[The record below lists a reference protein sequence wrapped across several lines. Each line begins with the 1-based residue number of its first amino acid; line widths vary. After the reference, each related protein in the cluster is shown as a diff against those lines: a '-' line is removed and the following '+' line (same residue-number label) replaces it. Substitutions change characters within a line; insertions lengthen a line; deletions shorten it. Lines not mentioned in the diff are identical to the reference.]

1 MLRKNDQEFVIHSD
15 RLVNAMFEFV
25 SDFQIFRGIPAAHAF
40 GLQVGIEAFDK
51 LLVLAGIAN
60 KARVV
65 LDGVVNQGAGIGNEG
80 IGEAGLAQEG
90 LGDVSFRPQERICPN
105 GRRAMMV
112 YCFQSFHGS
121 QVNISKDC
129 PSYIGAAEIDP
140 AEVGTAE
147 VGSFETGSA
156 KVGTAE
162 ISSCEVSHVEVGFSE
177 DSSVEDSSVED
188 SSVESSPAE
197 VGFNEVGSAEVGSA
211 EVGIGEVGSSK
222 IRVHIWTLCSPCIP
236 VFYSFPEKIKL
247 LLVCHRIVH
256 LLCGALI
263 IERCRLM
270 RKIISFCFFL
280 PGSYGVF
287 MMVYM
292 LCSWK
297 LGVSTLVLEVFHGV
311 DES

>member
-162 ISSCEVSHVEVGFSE
+162 ISSCEVSHVEVGFN
-177 DSSVEDSSVED
+177 
-188 SSVESSPAE
+188 E

-270 RKIISFCFFL
+270 RKIISFCLFF

>member
-121 QVNISKDC
+121 QVNISNV
-129 PSYIGAAEIDP
+129 
-140 AEVGTAE
+140 EVGFNE
-147 VGSFETGSA
+147 VGFN
-156 KVGTAE
+156 
-162 ISSCEVSHVEVGFSE
+162 EVGFSE

-270 RKIISFCFFL
+270 RKIISFCLFF